1 MIDTDHEVKYD
12 RYRNRRRMAWISFL
26 AIIFVGTSVL
36 AFGLSADDRA
46 ARVDTMSFF
55 IGTVFGV
62 WVAVVT
68 WYFGAT
74 TLTDATRPQTS
85 ANGK

>member
-1 MIDTDHEVKYD
+1 MDNTNKIDTEDEVKYD
-12 RYRNRRRMAWISFL
+12 RYHNRRMMAWISFI
-26 AIIFVGTSVL
+26 AIIAVGTAVL
-36 AFGLSADDRA
+36 SFGLSSDERA

-62 WVAVVT
+62 WIAVVT

-74 TLTDATRPQTS
+74 TVNDSKGIR
-85 ANGK
+85 